1 MIDVKLKLKDKNS
14 ILFFSLLGGFIICII
29 VFYFF
34 FKSPKDFRE
43 MKNLSKEISSI
54 NLSMESSV
62 KNNVVNTEK
71 SISAL
76 KTNKEKLIEEKNKLT
91 TITPTQN
98 YLKLYDTFS
107 KGLDNNINLYEQ
119 TIAILSTPNSNDINT
134 AFENLNKFRDDCNE
148 QYQICRKLGLP
159 IYLEDNNISF
169 FGNAT
174 NYINEIIKLK
184 RDYDIK
190 NSQKNDF
197 LINLDKCLLKFS
209 SLNED
214 LTPAIERVRNENKS
228 LNVIIDDVNKKIVE
242 FDSIKNSYYGLT
254 VPEQGLECFNKLGEL
269 FSIYDDYIS
278 ELLTALK
285 DETENN
291 NKDNKYYDN
300 AFLKYKTLQNS
311 LDEFDKIY
319 DNYKNEK

>member
-1 MIDVKLKLKDKNS
+1 MIDIKLKLKDKNS
-14 ILFFSLLGGFIICII
+14 ILFFSILSGFIICILL
-29 VFYFF
+29 FYFF
-34 FKSPKDFRE
+34 FKSPKDFRG
-43 MKNLSKEISSI
+43 MKSLSKEISSI

-62 KNNVVNTEK
+62 KNNVIDTEK
-71 SISAL
+71 SINSL
-76 KTNKEKLIEEKNKLT
+76 KTNKEKLIEERNKLK

-98 YLKLYDTFS
+98 YLNLYDIFS

-134 AFENLNKFRDDCNE
+134 SFENLNKFRDDCNE

-159 IYLEDNNISF
+159 IYLENNNIYF
-169 FGNAT
+169 FRNVT

-197 LINLDKCLLKFS
+197 LINLDKCLSKFS
-209 SLNED
+209 NLNED

-228 LNVIIDDVNKKIVE
+228 LNIIIDDVNKKIVE

-254 VPEQGLECFNKLGEL
+254 VPEKGLECFNKLGEV
-269 FSIYDDYIS
+269 FSIYDDYIN

-285 DETENN
+285 DEIKNN

-300 AFLKYKTLQNS
+300 AFLKYKNLQNS